1 MRIGILGPLHVPGA
15 TVRGALPRA
24 LLVRLALDPGR
35 VVAAERLVDD
45 LWQDDPPAHPAAAL
59 QSLVSRARR
68 EVPGLIV
75 THPSGYLLDVRAD
88 DVDAWRFERLARE
101 GAAEE
106 ALSLWRGTALADAS
120 GLLFAVAPAA
130 HLEELRLATLATRI
144 GADLARGVDA
154 TAELEGLV
162 AAHPLREPYHALLVR
177 ALLSAGRRAEALEV
191 FERIRRRLADELG
204 TDPGRELLD
213 AYEAALREDPGSTLP
228 AQLTSFV
235 GRAAD
240 VARVRELLGVA
251 RLVTLTGPGG
261 AGKTRLAI
269 ETAATLRVPDG
280 VWLIPLAPASDVLTA
295 LSSAVKAADP
305 VAALRGTSPV
315 IVLDNCEHVIDQAAD
330 VAARLLAEIPG
341 LRVIATSR
349 EPLDITGEHL
359 HAVPPLDEVAAVELF
374 RDRAAAARS
383 GLDLSGVADICR
395 ELDGIPLAIEL
406 AAARLRTLSPAQLA
420 AQLGDRLSLRG
431 SRTAEPRHR
440 TLRAVIDWSWELLSP
455 GERRL
460 LARMSVFSGG
470 ATYEAVREVCGP
482 GIESL
487 VDKSLVTFTGE
498 RYTVLE
504 TVRRYAAE
512 KLDDPSVVA
521 AHDRYYT
528 ALAERADA
536 TLRTERQLEGLAV
549 FEAEQA
555 NLDAALGRTGDPLR
569 LFLARTWLWIM
580 RGRRREA
587 RAWASRMP
595 AGDGFAAELCA
606 AIIGG
611 EPGPALLASDHPAA
625 LAWWGLTGAAA
636 APGDVMAR
644 VRGSLARLGDHPD
657 PWIRSTVRLIAG
669 IVEFEYGTPG
679 AADALLATALDGYSA
694 TGDRWGKA
702 MTLTW
707 LSLAAENRGETARAL
722 SFATESVRHA
732 TAIGGLEAI
741 PGPVMLRVRLAQL
754 HARLGDFAAAGAA
767 LDQAWEAAE
776 SDPVARARVLH
787 GRGELARRGGDPVT
801 AAKLLR
807 EALTLVERAPAQLVA
822 LIHLELATASG
833 SRDHADMALELTAG
847 CDDKTVRATVLEG
860 AAAWRPAPE
869 AAAMVAEARRLRGL
883 DTEP

>member
-1 MRIGILGPLHVPGA
+1 MRIGILGPLQISGA
-15 TVRGALPRA
+15 GVSGTRLRA

-35 VVAAERLVDD
+35 VVTAERLVDD
-45 LWQDDPPAHPAAAL
+45 LWQDGAPEHPTSAL

-68 EVPGLIV
+68 EAPGLIV

-106 ALSLWRGTALADAS
+106 ALSLWRGTALADAA
-120 GLLFAVAPAA
+120 GMPFAVATAA
-130 HLEELRLATLATRI
+130 HLEELRLATLARRI
-144 GADLARGVDA
+144 AGDLARGADV

-177 ALLSAGRRAEALEV
+177 ALLADGRRAEALEV
-191 FERIRRRLADELG
+191 FERVRRRLADELG
-204 TDPGRELLD
+204 MDPGRELLD
-213 AYEAALREDPGSTLP
+213 AYEAALRDSPGSSLP
-228 AQLTSFV
+228 AQLTTFV
-235 GRAAD
+235 GREAD

-280 VWLIPLAPASDVLTA
+280 VWLVPLAPVSDVLTA

-330 VAARLLAEIPG
+330 VASRLLTEVPG
-341 LRVIATSR
+341 LRIIATSR
-349 EPLDITGEHL
+349 EPLDVTGEHL
-359 HAVPPLDEVAAVELF
+359 HTVPPLDAAAAVHLF
-374 RDRAAAARS
+374 SDRAAAARA
-383 GLDLSGVADICR
+383 GLDLSAAADICR

-406 AAARLRTLSPAQLA
+406 AAARLRTLSPSLLA

-455 GERRL
+455 DERRL

-470 ATYEAVREVCGP
+470 ATYEAVLEVCGP
-482 GIESL
+482 GVESL
-487 VDKSLVTFTGE
+487 VDKSLVTVQGE
-498 RYTVLE
+498 RYTMLE

-521 AHDRYYT
+521 AHARYYT
-528 ALAERADA
+528 ALAERADSF
-536 TLRTERQLEGLAV
+536 LRTDAQLDWLAV
-549 FEAEQA
+549 LDAEQA
-555 NLDAALGRTGDPLR
+555 NLDAALDRSGDPLR
-569 LFLARTWLWIM
+569 LFLARIWLWIM

-587 RAWASRMP
+587 QAWAARMP
-595 AGDGFAAELCA
+595 EAEGLAHELCA
-606 AIIGG
+606 AITGG
-611 EPGPALLASDHPAA
+611 VPGPALLESDHPAT
-625 LAWWGLTGAAA
+625 LAWWGLTGAPA
-636 APGDVMAR
+636 APDGVMAEAR
-644 VRGSLARLGDHPD
+644 RSLARLGDHPD
-657 PWIRSTVRLIAG
+657 PWTRATVRLMAG
-669 IVEFEYGTPG
+669 LVEFEYGTPG
-679 AADALLATALDGYSA
+679 AADSPLEAALEGFER

-732 TAIGGLEAI
+732 TAIGGMEAI

-754 HARLGDFAAAGAA
+754 HARLGRFDEAEAS
-767 LDQAWEAAE
+767 LDQTWEAAE

-787 GRGELARRGGDPVT
+787 VRGEIARRKGDQKT
-801 AAKLLR
+801 AVDLLR
-807 EALTLVERAPAQLVA
+807 EALTLVEGAPRQLVA
-822 LIHLELATASG
+822 LIHMELATASG
-833 SRDHADMALELTAG
+833 SRAHVDAALELTADG
-847 CDDKTVRATVLEG
+847 DDKTVRATVLEG
-860 AAAWRPAPE
+860 AAAWLPGSE
-869 AAAMVAEARRLRGL
+869 AAALRAEATRLRGL
-883 DTEP
+883 DPEP